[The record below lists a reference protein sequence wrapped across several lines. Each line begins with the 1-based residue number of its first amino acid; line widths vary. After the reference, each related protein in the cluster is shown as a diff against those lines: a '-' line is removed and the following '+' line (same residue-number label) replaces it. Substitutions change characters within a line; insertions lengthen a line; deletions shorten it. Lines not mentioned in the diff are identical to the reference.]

1 MTWPTV
7 SLMMLWAAA
16 KCFKA
21 LSKSELCNSYFSFRL
36 SRRGLCEPGIRSC
49 TAAFRWAATHPT
61 GASRCCLPSSSI
73 WRSWSHTGCPRA
85 PKTTSAALPH
95 PYEEKKNSSDSM
107 VINTYVSCLISIAN
121 KHIIM
126 HPVHLPHTQHRTWGP
141 EISHTY
147 TWVISL
153 SAAGVLAQLLLF
165 KTFTK
170 HHLAGGNQ
178 SEQSFLQSFNWVFSS
193 RRFRCAPVLLRTE
206 VHSPWSKNTT
216 GKEWHHLSCSCFEVK
231 NRGIFTQRDS
241 CSQRCRHITQRML
254 QNAEALKLLKKLR
267 KHKPLFCF

>member
-1 MTWPTV
+1 MCSTWHDLQFHLWCSGQQPNV
-7 SLMMLWAAA
+7 SKHCLNLNFVTRTSLSVWVGVDFANQESVLVQQHSGGLQLIRQGLPAAA
-16 KCFKA
+16 HPLHRSGGVGVTQA
-21 LSKSELCNSYFSFRL
+21 VPELRKRL
-36 SRRGLCEPGIRSC
+36 PQLFLIPMRR
-49 TAAFRWAATHPT
+49 
-61 GASRCCLPSSSI
+61 
-73 WRSWSHTGCPRA
+73 
-85 PKTTSAALPH
+85 
-95 PYEEKKNSSDSM
+95 KKNSSDSM

-193 RRFRCAPVLLRTE
+193 RRSRCAPVLLRTE

-254 QNAEALKLLKKLR
+254 QNAEALKPPQKAKKA
-267 KHKPLFCF
+267 

>member
-85 PKTTSAALPH
+85 LKTTSAALPH

-153 SAAGVLAQLLLF
+153 SAAGVLAQLPLF

-178 SEQSFLQSFNWVFSS
+178 SEQSFLQSFNCVFSS
-193 RRFRCAPVLLRTE
+193 RVLAVLLFSSEQKSTLLDQKIPQEKSDTIYLAPALR
-206 VHSPWSKNTT
+206 WKT
-216 GKEWHHLSCSCFEVK
+216 GASLP
-231 NRGIFTQRDS
+231 RGTAALRDADTS
-241 CSQRCRHITQRML
+241 HRGCYKT
-254 QNAEALKLLKKLR
+254 LR
-267 KHKPLFCF
+267 L